1 MPRPAAVSSI
11 PQVLIMLVAGLMAAG
26 CSSSGPVTSVPEIGR
41 SYLMQE
47 RTVPSPDS
55 LIHLTLTEG
64 NRDDILVRSTRSVQ
78 EIQQVWS
85 VARLY
90 PFLQGPR
97 VSTGPTSRNLWD
109 PDSYSQRMFEG
120 RRLREA
126 PEWPE
131 DFVTLWSRE
140 LALVEA
146 AFGAESGSDSEEEA
160 DQPLEAQLSKKKL
173 DRLMDRQQQT
183 IRFDAY
189 LFDRNPAFT
198 RLDRPKSRIR
208 LEGPAG
214 AKYRPDSLRVRN
226 AVRTLVRGEVVYYR
240 RTSIYFDRSALNS
253 SLAHP
258 ATLRLWERRPN
269 DQSRSFTWRIRSP
282 HRISA
287 E

>member
-1 MPRPAAVSSI
+1 
-11 PQVLIMLVAGLMAAG
+11 MLVAGLMAAG
-26 CSSSGPVTSVPEIGR
+26 CSSTGPVTSVPEIGR

-55 LIHLTLTEG
+55 LVHLTLTE
-64 NRDDILVRSTRSVQ
+64 NDRDDILVRSTRSVQ
-78 EIQQVWS
+78 EIQQFWS

-146 AFGAESGSDSEEEA
+146 AFGAESDSEEAA
-160 DQPLEAQLSKKKL
+160 DQPFEARLSKKKL
-173 DRLMDRQQQT
+173 DRLIDRQQQT

-198 RLDRPKSRIR
+198 RLDRPKSRIA
-208 LEGPAG
+208 LEGPEG
-214 AKYRPDSLRVRN
+214 TEYRPDSLRVGN
-226 AVRTLVRGEVVYYR
+226 SVRTMVQGEVVYYR
-240 RTSIYFDRSALNS
+240 RTSIYFDRSALDGM
-253 SLAHP
+253 LEP
-258 ATLRLWERRPN
+258 PTTLRLWEKRPGN
-269 DQSRSFTWRIRSP
+269 RSRSFTWLFEVPRQ
-282 HRISA
+282 ISA
-287 E
+287 Q